1 MLGGEPCMRLLYLS
15 TFYLPIPIC
24 LSICL
29 TIYLFTDV
37 YVSTG
42 KSSCRDFECRKVS
55 FHRWLTQ
62 GVSFW
67 VTSASDLSAQRSPAR
82 LRTQSCELW
91 LG

>member
-42 KSSCRDFECRKVS
+42 KAAAA
-55 FHRWLTQ
+55 
-62 GVSFW
+62 
-67 VTSASDLSAQRSPAR
+67 TSNVAR
-82 LRTQSCELW
+82 FRFTA
-91 LG
+91 G